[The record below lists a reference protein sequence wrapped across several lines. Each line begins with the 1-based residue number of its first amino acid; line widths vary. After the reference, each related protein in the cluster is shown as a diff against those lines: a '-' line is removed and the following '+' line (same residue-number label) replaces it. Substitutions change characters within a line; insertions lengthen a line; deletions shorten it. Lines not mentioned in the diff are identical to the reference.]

1 MQTELEN
8 TTLLRYNE
16 EECKKDRIENIEQ
29 LTPIERPNC
38 IQWFNTYGNVDNE
51 HIKEVVAQNNLDDFL
66 LRLLSEEHSNKVIEL
81 ENVLFVAI
89 EVFRSDENKYS
100 TEKMQFILNAQFI
113 WSMQEKSGDYFSWI
127 RERLHSKKGLVRHKK
142 ADYLFFLILD
152 SIIDNYEKTFQQ
164 ITDYN
169 DHLYESSNIK
179 PTPEF
184 TSIVESRKQEIFKF
198 KKATKTLR
206 DTVTKLEKI
215 DLENFDTKYFEEL
228 KEQTNNLLGDI
239 DFELQKLESKI
250 NLIFS
255 IQGHHLNEVMKTLTI
270 FSIIFIPI
278 TFLAGIYGMNFENMP
293 ELKTQYGY
301 FVLLG
306 VMFSISVIIIIY
318 FKRKKWF

>member
-8 TTLLRYNE
+8 TTLFRYNK
-16 EECKKDRIENIEQ
+16 EECKKEIIEF
-29 LTPIERPNC
+29 TPIEQQNF
-38 IQWFNTYGNVDNE
+38 IQWFNTYGTVNNE
-51 HIKEVVAQNNLDDFL
+51 HIKEVVTQNNLDDFL

-81 ENVLFVAI
+81 DNVLFVAI

-100 TEKMQFILNAQFI
+100 TEKMQFILNTQFI
-113 WSMQEKSGDYFSWI
+113 WSMQERSGDYFGWI

-164 ITDYN
+164 ISDYN
-169 DHLYESSNIK
+169 DQLFSSSNIK

-184 TSIVESRKQEIFKF
+184 TSIVEGRKHEIFKF
-198 KKATKTLR
+198 KKATKALR
-206 DTVTKLEKI
+206 DTITKLEKL

-239 DFELQKLESKI
+239 DFELQELESKI
-250 NLIFS
+250 NLI
-255 IQGHHLNEVMKTLTI
+255 L
-270 FSIIFIPI
+270 
-278 TFLAGIYGMNFENMP
+278 NFENMP
-293 ELKTQYGY
+293 ELKTQNGY
-301 FVLLG
+301 FILLG
-306 VMFSISVIIIIY
+306 VMLFVSVVIIFY